1 MDVIDD
7 AMRANSESESVILVI
22 GRSGAGKTTFIDA
35 CTSEQYAENF
45 RAHSN
50 ESHRSN
56 TYYFDSRRMGRYCF
70 FQEEPSFL
78 ENPVGSYNLF
88 LRFTEFLLSEAC
100 ERVSGIVYVL
110 SHEQE
115 TIRQQQL
122 PATIRYSALKS
133 HLKFAKSFIGA
144 RSPNSAILAK
154 NRLPIGPQAAA
165 MSQAMDST
173 WREFFGNQSLGTKE
187 DHSDEVV
194 EAIVNSSEHE
204 LQLYTEVYGRA
215 RRQLRDTEL
224 GRLFTKQL
232 DEWIDEAEKEKKR
245 IKKAGGDLSDIKSKI
260 KLLEKD
266 RKAWKKLKCP
276 DYS

>member
-7 AMRANSESESVILVI
+7 AMRANSESESVILNI
-22 GRSGAGKTTFIDA
+22 LIWTAALLGGQAQERP
-35 CTSEQYAENF
+35 
-45 RAHSN
+45 
-50 ESHRSN
+50 
-56 TYYFDSRRMGRYCF
+56 RMGRYCF

-194 EAIVNSSEHE
+194 EAIVNSM
-204 LQLYTEVYGRA
+204 YGRA